1 MLKKLYLILPILT
14 VAIASAQSKDGYWDN
29 VRTTN
34 ETIILKAG
42 EKKVIKTADFPEGTT
57 EIVYRI
63 TLLDDNQKLSSSL
76 VSVLK
81 AIPDPTGISQGT
93 AGVIFL
99 ASSIS
104 GDDKTKY
111 AIFSQ
116 SKDAEEFLTSDKP
129 NKACLYQETPVN
141 KEARLLKAK
150 DSDCFTAKTQN
161 LYFVFESDNWV
172 MKEKV
177 ILEVVPWID
186 NKASRGWN
194 NDTKKELLK
203 VAQNLELAKSLN
215 KKEEF
220 YALFLENISKKY
232 KASEY
237 HQLLAVEKNRATELA
252 IEESLR
258 QTGEINKYY
267 GAIRN
272 KSVDLFNKGKIQEA
286 IEVIN
291 TDIIN
296 KNKATSADYALLG
309 GYYLVTKQFAKAEQ
323 AYNTGLKLNPSD
335 IIFQLKLAHVYM
347 FTNRLSMA
355 KALHKSFS
363 NQNIESNKT
372 WKEQVNDDFKEF
384 QKFGLPSENFKKILR
399 VLE

>member
-1 MLKKLYLILPILT
+1 MLKKFYLILPILAAT
-14 VAIASAQSKDGYWDN
+14 MATAQSKDGYWDN

-116 SKDAEEFLTSDKP
+116 SKDAEEFLKADKP

-150 DSDCFTAKTQN
+150 NSECFNAKTQN

-203 VAQNLELAKSLN
+203 VVQNLELLKTLN

-220 YALFLENISKKY
+220 YALFLENIAKKY

-237 HQLLAVEKNRATELA
+237 NQLLPIEKNRANDVA
-252 IEESLR
+252 VEESLR

-267 GAIRN
+267 DAIRS
-272 KSVDLFNKGKIQEA
+272 KSLALFNKGKVKEA

-323 AYNTGLKLNPSD
+323 VYNTGLKLNPSD

-384 QKFGLPSENFKKILR
+384 QKFGLPLENFKKILR

>member
-1 MLKKLYLILPILT
+1 MLKKLYLILPILS

-116 SKDAEEFLTSDKP
+116 SKEAEEFLTAEKP

-203 VAQNLELAKSLN
+203 VAQNLELTKSLN
-215 KKEEF
+215 KKDEF

-237 HQLLAVEKNRATELA
+237 NQLLVVEKNRVIDVAV
-252 IEESLR
+252 EESLR

-272 KSVDLFNKGKIQEA
+272 KSVALFNKGKIQEA

-291 TDIIN
+291 TDIFN
-296 KNKATSADYALLG
+296 KNKATVADYSLLG
-309 GYYLVTKQFAKAEQ
+309 GYYLITKQFAKAEQ
-323 AYNTGLKLNPSD
+323 TYNSGLKLNPSE
-335 IIFQLKLAHVYM
+335 INFQLKLAHVYM
-347 FTNRLSMA
+347 FTNRLSQS
-355 KALHKSFS
+355 KAIHKNFS
-363 NQNIESNKT
+363 NQNLDNNNAWIDQV
-372 WKEQVNDDFKEF
+372 KEDFKEF
-384 QKFGLPSENFKKILR
+384 QKFGLPTENFKKILR
-399 VLE
+399 FLE

>member
-1 MLKKLYLILPILT
+1 MLKKLYLILPILSISLT
-14 VAIASAQSKDGYWDN
+14 TAQSKDGYWDN
-29 VRTTN
+29 FRTTN
-34 ETIILKAG
+34 ETITLKAG
-42 EKKVIKTADFPEGTT
+42 EKKVIKTSDFPEGTT
-57 EIVYRI
+57 EVVYRI

-99 ASSIS
+99 ASTIS
-104 GDDKTKY
+104 GEDKAKY

-116 SKDAEEFLTSDKP
+116 SKDAEDFITSNKA
-129 NKACLYQETPVN
+129 NKACLYQEIPIN

-150 DSDCFTAKTQN
+150 DSDCFNSKNQN
-161 LYFVFESDNWV
+161 LFFVFESDNWV

-186 NKASRGWN
+186 NKASNGWN
-194 NDTKKELLK
+194 SESKKEIIK
-203 VAQNLELAKSLN
+203 IAQNLELSKTLS

-220 YALFLENISKKY
+220 YALFLENIIKKY

-237 HQLLAVEKNRATELA
+237 NQLLPVEKSRVTDVAV
-252 IEESLR
+252 EESLR

-272 KSVDLFNKGKIQEA
+272 KSIALFNKGKIKEA

-291 TDIIN
+291 TDIFN
-296 KNKATSADYALLG
+296 KNKATVADYSLLG

-323 AYNTGLKLNPSD
+323 TYNSGLKLNPSE
-335 IIFQLKLAHVYM
+335 INFQLKLAHVYM
-347 FTNRLSMA
+347 FTNRLSQA
-355 KALHKSFS
+355 KAIHKSFS
-363 NQNIESNKT
+363 NQNLDNSNA
-372 WKEQVNDDFKEF
+372 WIDQVKEDFKEF
-384 QKFGLPSENFKKILR
+384 QKFGLPTENFKKILR

>member
-1 MLKKLYLILPILT
+1 MLKKLYLILPILS

-116 SKDAEEFLTSDKP
+116 SKEAEEFLTAEKP

-203 VAQNLELAKSLN
+203 VAQNLELTKSLN
-215 KKEEF
+215 KKDEF

-237 HQLLAVEKNRATELA
+237 NQLLVVEKNRVIDVAV
-252 IEESLR
+252 EESLR

-272 KSVDLFNKGKIQEA
+272 KSVALFNKGKIQEA

-291 TDIIN
+291 TDIFN
-296 KNKATSADYALLG
+296 KNKATVADYSLLG
-309 GYYLVTKQFAKAEQ
+309 GYYLITKQFAKAEKT
-323 AYNTGLKLNPSD
+323 YNSGLKLNPSE
-335 IIFQLKLAHVYM
+335 INFQLKLAHVYM
-347 FTNRLSMA
+347 FTNRLSQS
-355 KALHKSFS
+355 KAIHKNFS
-363 NQNIESNKT
+363 NQNLDNNNAWIDQV
-372 WKEQVNDDFKEF
+372 KEDFKEF
-384 QKFGLPSENFKKILR
+384 QKFGLPTENFKKILR
-399 VLE
+399 FLE

>member
-1 MLKKLYLILPILT
+1 MLKKLYLILPILS

-116 SKDAEEFLTSDKP
+116 SKEAEEFLTAEKP

-203 VAQNLELAKSLN
+203 VAQNLELTKSLN
-215 KKEEF
+215 KKDEF

-237 HQLLAVEKNRATELA
+237 NQLLVVEKNRVIDVAV
-252 IEESLR
+252 EESLR

-272 KSVDLFNKGKIQEA
+272 KSVALFNKGKIQEA

-291 TDIIN
+291 TDIFN
-296 KNKATSADYALLG
+296 KNKATVADYSLLG
-309 GYYLVTKQFAKAEQ
+309 GYYLITKQFAKAEQ
-323 AYNTGLKLNPSD
+323 TYNSGLILNPSE
-335 IIFQLKLAHVYM
+335 INFQLKLAHVYM
-347 FTNRLSMA
+347 FTNRLSQS
-355 KALHKSFS
+355 KAIHKNFS
-363 NQNIESNKT
+363 NQNLDNNNAWIDQV
-372 WKEQVNDDFKEF
+372 KEDFKEF
-384 QKFGLPSENFKKILR
+384 QKFGLPTENFKKILR
-399 VLE
+399 FLE

>member
-1 MLKKLYLILPILT
+1 MLKKLYLILPILSISLT
-14 VAIASAQSKDGYWDN
+14 TAQSKDGYWDN

-42 EKKVIKTADFPEGTT
+42 EKKVIKTSDFPEGTT
-57 EIVYRI
+57 EVVYRI

-99 ASSIS
+99 ASTIS
-104 GDDKTKY
+104 GEDKAKY

-116 SKDAEEFLTSDKP
+116 LKDAEDFLTSNKA
-129 NKACLYQETPVN
+129 NKACLHQEIPIN
-141 KEARLLKAK
+141 KEARLLKTK
-150 DSDCFTAKTQN
+150 DSNCFNSKNQN

-186 NKASRGWN
+186 NKASNGWN
-194 NDTKKELLK
+194 SESKKEIIK
-203 VAQNLELAKSLN
+203 IAQNLELSKTLS

-220 YALFLENISKKY
+220 YALFLENIIKKY

-237 HQLLAVEKNRATELA
+237 NQLLSVEKSRVTDVAV
-252 IEESLR
+252 EESLR

-272 KSVDLFNKGKIQEA
+272 KSIALFNKGKIKEA

-291 TDIIN
+291 TDIFN
-296 KNKATSADYALLG
+296 KNKATVADYSLLG
-309 GYYLVTKQFAKAEQ
+309 GYYLLTKQFAKAEQ
-323 AYNTGLKLNPSD
+323 TYNSGLKLNPSD

-347 FTNRLSMA
+347 FTNQLSMA

-384 QKFGLPSENFKKILR
+384 QKFGLPTENFKKILR